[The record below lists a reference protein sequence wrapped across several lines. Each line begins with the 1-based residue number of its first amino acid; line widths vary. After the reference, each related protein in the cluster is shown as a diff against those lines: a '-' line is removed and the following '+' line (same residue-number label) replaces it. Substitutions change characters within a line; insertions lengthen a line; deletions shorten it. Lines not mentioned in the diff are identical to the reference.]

1 MVLETSLFPEG
12 FSYIQSFKDSFVIQE
27 IENTMADFDFNS
39 IFYQQ
44 KEKAIEMRSRPIDDR
59 INTLKRLKLLLERYR
74 QEIRDVVYEDFKK
87 PALEADLSETYVVI
101 SEIRHA
107 IKHLKSWSR
116 PRSVSG
122 NVTYFGTSSQIQ
134 YEPKGVCLIIAPWNY
149 PVNLLLGP
157 AVSAIAAG
165 NTAILKPSEIT
176 AHTSALLK
184 KLINDNF
191 PANEL
196 FVTEGGVDET
206 QALLKLPFDHIFF
219 TGGTAI
225 GKLVMKAAAENLT
238 SVTLELGGKSPAIID
253 QSADLKDAAE
263 KIAWGKW
270 VNNGQTCIA
279 PDYVLVHPSKKDQFV
294 NYLRSSIDTLY
305 PTGNQQLKEVKD
317 YSRVVNDKHFGRLSD
332 MINDAVQ
339 NGATVEHGGQSDVS
353 ERLIEPTVLSNLP
366 EDSKLLKEEI
376 FGPVLP
382 IVEYESVDQAIDY
395 INRNDK
401 PLSLY
406 VFAKDD
412 SVTNRVLNNTSSG
425 SACIN
430 DCVLQFMQPN
440 LPFGGVNH
448 SGIGKAHGEFGF
460 MEFSNKKSVLK
471 QRIGLTSAKSLY
483 PPYNG
488 MKQKMVDFMMKYV

>member
-1 MVLETSLFPEG
+1 MIEERATSTREYEFEAV
-12 FSYIQSFKDSFVIQE
+12 FE
-27 IENTMADFDFNS
+27 A
-39 IFYQQ
+39 Q
-44 KEKAIEMRSRPIDDR
+44 KRKAVALRTRPVNDR
-59 INTLKRLKLLLERYR
+59 IIVLKRLQLILEQYR
-74 QEIRDVVYEDFKK
+74 QDIRDAVFADFNK
-87 PALEADLSETYVVI
+87 PALEADLSETYVVV

-107 IKHLKSWSR
+107 IRHLKKWAR

-122 NVTYFGTSSQIQ
+122 NVTYFGTSSQVQ

-165 NTAILKPSEIT
+165 NTAILKPSEVT
-176 AHTSALLK
+176 SHTSALLK

-191 PANEL
+191 PSDEL
-196 FVTEGGVDET
+196 YVAEGGVPET
-206 QALLKLPFDHIFF
+206 QALLSLPFDHIFF

-225 GKLVMKAAAENLT
+225 GKIVMKAAAENLC

-253 QSADLKDAAE
+253 RSADLKDAAE

-279 PDYVLVHPSKKDQFV
+279 PDYVLVHAAQGKDFIQHLISAISK
-294 NYLRSSIDTLY
+294 LY
-305 PTGNQQLKEVKD
+305 PNAGKQLQESND
-317 YSRVVNDKHFGRLSD
+317 YSRVVSSRHYQRLVS
-332 MINDAVQ
+332 MIEEAEKD
-339 NGATVEHGGQSDVS
+339 GATIVHGGYRESTD
-353 ERLIEPTVLSNLP
+353 RFIEPTVITNVP
-366 EDSKLLKEEI
+366 EQSRLLAEEI

-382 IVEYESVDQAIDY
+382 IVEYDEIEHAIAY
-395 INRNDK
+395 VNLRDK

-406 VFAKDD
+406 IFASDRAVVKK
-412 SVTNRVLNNTSSG
+412 VLTETSSG
-425 SACIN
+425 SACVN

-448 SGIGKAHGEFGF
+448 SGIGKAHGEYGF
-460 MEFSNKKSVLK
+460 MEFSNQKAVLK

-483 PPYNG
+483 PPYTG
-488 MKQKMVDFMMKYV
+488 VKQKMVDFMMKYV

>member
-1 MVLETSLFPEG
+1 M
-12 FSYIQSFKDSFVIQE
+12 IQE
-27 IENTMADFDFNS
+27 IDKSMSDFDFKA
-39 IFYQQ
+39 IFSQQ
-44 KEKAIEMRSRPIDDR
+44 KKKAVEMRSRPIDDR
-59 INTLKRLKLLLERYR
+59 INTLKRLKLLLEKYR
-74 QEIRDVVYEDFKK
+74 QEIRDAVYQDFRK

-107 IKHLKSWSR
+107 IKHLKSWAR
-116 PRSVSG
+116 PKSVSG
-122 NVTYFGTSSQIQ
+122 NITYFGTSSKVQ
-134 YEPKGVCLIIAPWNY
+134 YEPKGVCLVIAPWNY

-176 AHTSALLK
+176 AHTSALMK

-191 PANEL
+191 PADEL
-196 FVTEGGVDET
+196 FVIEGGVDET
-206 QALLKLPFDHIFF
+206 QALLSLPFNHIFF

-225 GKLVMKAAAENLT
+225 GKVVMKAAAENLA
-238 SVTLELGGKSPAIID
+238 SVTLELGGKSPAIVD

-279 PDYVLVHPSKKDQFV
+279 PDYVLVHPSKKDKFIK
-294 NYLRSSIDTLY
+294 YLKSSIDTLY
-305 PTGNQQLKEVKD
+305 PTGKNQLKEVED
-317 YSRVVNDKHFGRLSD
+317 YSRVVSDKHFGRLSD

-339 NGATVEHGGQSDVS
+339 SGAKVEHGGQSDVG
-353 ERLIEPTVLSNLP
+353 ERLIEPTVLSNLRD
-366 EDSKLLKEEI
+366 DSKLLQKEI
-376 FGPVLP
+376 FGPILP
-382 IVEYESVDQAIDY
+382 IVECESLDQAIDY
-395 INRNDK
+395 INKNEK

-406 VFAKDD
+406 VFAKDN
-412 SVTNRVLNNTSSG
+412 SVTQRVLNKTSSG

-460 MEFSNKKSVLK
+460 IEFSNQKAVLK

-483 PPYNG
+483 PPYTG
-488 MKQKMVDFMMKYV
+488 VKQKMVDFMMKYV

>member
-1 MVLETSLFPEG
+1 M
-12 FSYIQSFKDSFVIQE
+12 IQE
-27 IENTMADFDFNS
+27 IESPIQEFDFTS
-39 IFYQQ
+39 VFQQQ
-44 KEKAIEMRSRPIDDR
+44 KKKAVEMRSRSVNDR
-59 INTLKRLKLLLERYR
+59 INTLKRLKLILEQYR
-74 QEIRDVVYEDFKK
+74 QEIRDAVYSDFKK

-107 IKHLKSWSR
+107 IKHLNRWAR
-116 PRSVSG
+116 PKSVSG
-122 NVTYFGTSSQIQ
+122 NITYFGTSSQVQ

-165 NTAILKPSEIT
+165 NTAILKPSEVT
-176 AHTSALLK
+176 SHTSALMK
-184 KLINDNF
+184 KMINDNF
-191 PANEL
+191 PADEL
-196 FVTEGGVDET
+196 YVTEGGVSET

-225 GKLVMKAAAENLT
+225 GKIVMKAAAENLC

-279 PDYVLVHPSKKDQFV
+279 PDYILVQASKKDE
-294 NYLRSSIDTLY
+294 LIDRLKAAINELY
-305 PTGNQQLKEVKD
+305 PTENQKIQDVAD
-317 YSRVVNDKHFGRLSD
+317 YSRVVSTKHFERLAS
-332 MINDAVQ
+332 MIQEAVEG
-339 NGATVEHGGQSDVS
+339 GAKVVHGGTIELS
-353 ERLIEPTVLSNLP
+353 ERLIEPTVLTDIP
-366 EDSKLLKEEI
+366 DHSKLLKEEI
-376 FGPVLP
+376 FGPILP
-382 IVEYESVDQAIDY
+382 IIEFQEVDQAIQY
-395 INRNDK
+395 INNNDK

-406 VFAKDD
+406 IFAKD
-412 SVTNRVLNNTSSG
+412 NRITQKALNETSSG
-425 SACIN
+425 SACVN

-460 MEFSNKKSVLK
+460 IEFSNQKAVLK
-471 QRIGLTSAKSLY
+471 QRVGLTSAKSLY
-483 PPYNG
+483 PPYTG
-488 MKQKMVDFMMKYV
+488 IKQKMVDFMMKYV